1 MIKSLQNLK
10 VFCISICKFGGLEGV
25 INIMKDNKLKS
36 ITIRVDSGVYET
48 IEEMKWIERKKQ
60 SELLRELLEIGLK
73 TKVKEGKKIYE

>member
-60 SELLRELLEIGLK
+60 SELLR
-73 TKVKEGKKIYE
+73 

>member
-1 MIKSLQNLK
+1 
-10 VFCISICKFGGLEGV
+10 
-25 INIMKDNKLKS
+25 MKDNKLRS